1 MSPTHA
7 HGPQR
12 PLNLEDIA
20 LKAGVSRST
29 VSRVINDEPYVSAA
43 TRARVQAVIDKE
55 GFVPNLAARMLVTQ
69 RTHVLGIVIPH
80 SLLTTFQDAY
90 YYPTLLSGVSEMTL
104 DRGFAS
110 LLWWGQ
116 SPQEEERFYQ
126 RILQQNQLV
135 DGLIIASATAD
146 DPLITRLVQ
155 IGTHFVMVER
165 PSRANPRVSYV
176 SIDNVGAARMAVAH
190 LISSGRRR
198 VGTITGALDNVDGI
212 DRLTGYRQALDDAD
226 LLRDSALVAQG
237 WFTRESGYIGARSLI
252 AAKVDAIFAANDVT
266 ALGALDALKDAGLRV
281 PDDVAVVGF
290 DDLPTAVQ
298 AVPALTSVRQ
308 PIHQKGALA
317 TSLLIDLIEGAVQEP
332 RQILLPTQ
340 LIVRQSSGG

>member
-1 MSPTHA
+1 MSRA
-7 HGPQR
+7 HPRHSSPQR

-104 DRGFAS
+104 DRGFAT

-126 RILQQNQLV
+126 RILQ
-135 DGLIIASATAD
+135 
-146 DPLITRLVQ
+146 
-155 IGTHFVMVER
+155 
-165 PSRANPRVSYV
+165 
-176 SIDNVGAARMAVAH
+176 
-190 LISSGRRR
+190 
-198 VGTITGALDNVDGI
+198 
-212 DRLTGYRQALDDAD
+212 
-226 LLRDSALVAQG
+226 
-237 WFTRESGYIGARSLI
+237 
-252 AAKVDAIFAANDVT
+252 
-266 ALGALDALKDAGLRV
+266 
-281 PDDVAVVGF
+281 
-290 DDLPTAVQ
+290 
-298 AVPALTSVRQ
+298 
-308 PIHQKGALA
+308 
-317 TSLLIDLIEGAVQEP
+317 
-332 RQILLPTQ
+332 
-340 LIVRQSSGG
+340 